1 MMRHGSDTVSLLNPL
16 LSMFSIL
23 LAPAALLLLAA
34 IGLEYGMGNL
44 SAAQLAVLR
53 FMPVILLG
61 GALFVA
67 FRFNR
72 LRLFA
77 ATGNFLLAYSLVAW
91 LLPDLDGLAA
101 GAALGWIALLAPLN
115 HLAAHVLPDRGSHPG
130 AYMSMFGVVGI
141 EALALLLTL
150 AIPLEGLGRL
160 LQAEFISVL
169 SIARTGIPDPGIVA
183 LGIMLLL
190 SFARLYNL
198 VNTQRG
204 ALFVTGFCLALVLSA
219 NGLPAN
225 VVSFSSVAALVLVI
239 AVFQESWNIAYLDQL
254 TELPGRR
261 ALDEAMGKLEG
272 RYSVAMVDVDHFKKF
287 NDTHGHDV
295 GDQVLR
301 MVASRLREVTGG
313 GKAYR
318 YGGEE
323 FTVLFPGRGAEQAF
337 SHVDE
342 LREKIA
348 GDSFEI
354 RQRDRRDDGGSAEPE
369 PGPVINIT
377 VSAGLAERD
386 GKADAQDVI
395 KAADDA
401 LYEAKRA
408 GRNRVARARG

>member
-1 MMRHGSDTVSLLNPL
+1 MMRHGSDTVSFLNPL

-23 LAPAALLLLAA
+23 LAPAALLLLAGIA
-34 IGLEYGMGNL
+34 LEYGMGDL
-44 SAAQLAVLR
+44 SAAQLAMLR
-53 FMPVILLG
+53 FLPVILLG

-91 LLPDLDGLAA
+91 LLPGLDATAA
-101 GAALGWIALLAPLN
+101 RAALAWITLLAPFN

-130 AYMSMFGVVGI
+130 AYMTMFGVAGI

-150 AIPLEGLGRL
+150 AIPLEGLGHL
-160 LQAEFISVL
+160 LQAEFLGVFST
-169 SIARTGIPDPGIVA
+169 SQAGIPDLGILA

-198 VNTQRG
+198 VNTQRS
-204 ALFVTGFCLALVLSA
+204 ALFVTGFCLALALAA
-219 NGLPAN
+219 NGMPAN
-225 VVSFSSVAALVLVI
+225 VVTFSSVAALLLVI
-239 AVFQESWNIAYLDQL
+239 AAFQESWNIAYLDQL

-323 FTVLFPGRGAEQAF
+323 FTVLFPGRGADQAF
-337 SHVDE
+337 AHVDE
-342 LREKIA
+342 LRERIA

-354 RQRDRRDDGGSAEPE
+354 RQRDRREDGGNAEPVQ
-369 PGPVINIT
+369 GPVINIT

-386 GKADAQDVI
+386 GKADAEDVI
-395 KAADDA
+395 KAADEA
-401 LYEAKRA
+401 LYKAKRG
-408 GRNRVARARG
+408 GRNRVARAR